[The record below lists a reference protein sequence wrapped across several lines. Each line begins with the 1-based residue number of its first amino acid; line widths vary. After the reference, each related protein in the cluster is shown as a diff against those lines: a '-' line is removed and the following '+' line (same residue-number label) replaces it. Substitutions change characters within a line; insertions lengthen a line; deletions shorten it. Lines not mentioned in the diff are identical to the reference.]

1 MTEDTTMAT
10 KTTDQRT
17 VAELEAAILD
27 GDASITA
34 EMLNAARLRDQHTAL
49 LTEARIRREQAEAR
63 AARVTRS
70 SGCAATS
77 CAWPTIGTR
86 SPRPGSLRGRAG
98 EGVHTGSGP
107 WSSA

>member
-1 MTEDTTMAT
+1 MAT

-63 AARVTRS
+63 AARGNEVER
-70 SGCAATS
+70 
-77 CAWPTIGTR
+77 
-86 SPRPGSLRGRAG
+86 LRGGYLGLLRRAR
-98 EGVHTGSGP
+98 
-107 WSSA
+107 ARLLRR